1 MVLDNG
7 SPTRLPLPPMTAAP
21 DTHTIA
27 FIGDLHGNM
36 TAFEYTLTAAL
47 RLRVTTIIQAGD
59 FWIYDQPHHPDNL
72 ERVITRVARNADL
85 APATVDY
92 RFIDGNHE
100 NFDWLTPDAADPV
113 PVSEHVTYMP
123 RGTRAQIAGAEILFF
138 GGASS
143 ADREHRTECKT
154 WWPAENITDAQVA
167 RGLSAAH
174 DGPVDV
180 LVTHE
185 TTTAVFD
192 ELCELGGHA
201 LDKLDDPPGDTNRAK
216 LDQLVA
222 AAQPRALV
230 HGHHHTR
237 HASVHDD
244 VQVVSL
250 SLEKATGSVAFLDT
264 ASWTW
269 RIASGRRDTGD
280 DMILWN
286 GASA

>member
-100 NFDWLTPDAADPV
+100 NFDVLDPDATAPV
-113 PVSEHVTYMP
+113 QLTEHVTYMP
-123 RGTRAQIAGAEILFF
+123 RGSRATLAGVEILFF

-143 ADREHRTECKT
+143 VDRHCRTEGED
-154 WWPAENITDAQVA
+154 WWPDENITDTQLA
-167 RGLSAAH
+167 RGLAAANT
-174 DGPVDV
+174 GPVDV

-185 TTTAVFD
+185 TTTAAFNA
-192 ELCELGGHA
+192 LCGISGHA
-201 LDKLDDPPGDTNRAK
+201 RSKRDDAPGEANRAR
-216 LDQLVA
+216 LDTLVDT
-222 AAQPRALV
+222 AQPRALV
-230 HGHHHTR
+230 HGHHHTS
-237 HASVHDD
+237 HIEDHDG
-244 VQVVSL
+244 VRVVSL
-250 SLEKATGSVAFLDT
+250 GQEDSAESVALLDT
-264 ASWTW
+264 DTW
-269 RIASGRRDTGD
+269 
-280 DMILWN
+280 LW
-286 GASA
+286 SEPPRQPPKKLRYIRF